1 MQLKKGITKM
11 ENEINL
17 YNTTGN
23 ILGQIELPKTIF
35 SQKISEFAIYE
46 AIKAYLANQRV
57 GTACTKTRAEV
68 RGGGKKPWR
77 QKGTGRARAG
87 SSRNPIWRGGGVVFG
102 PKPHSFKI
110 KIPDKVKQKAL
121 ISALVDKARNKE
133 IVVVDSLK
141 IDKPKTSMMVQVL
154 KNLNLSTP
162 LIILEEPNKNLYLS
176 VRNLKGTEV
185 TLASNLNTYDV
196 LLHEKL
202 LFTKKALDKLENRF
216 LGKRG
221 IRS

>member
-1 MQLKKGITKM
+1 MDNQV
-11 ENEINL
+11 NL
-17 YNTTGN
+17 YNIKGK

-46 AIKAYLANQRV
+46 SVKAYLANQRL

-77 QKGTGRARAG
+77 QKGTGRARFG
-87 SSRNPIWRGGGVVFG
+87 SIRNPIWRGGGVAFG

-110 KIPDKVKQKAL
+110 KIPAKVKQRAL
-121 ISALVDKARNKE
+121 ISALVDKAINKE
-133 IVVVDSLK
+133 IVVVDSLN
-141 IDKPKTSMMVQVL
+141 IDRPKTSIMAEVL

-185 TLASNLNTYDV
+185 ILASNLNTYKV

-202 LFTKKALDKLENRF
+202 LFTKKALDKLEDRF
-216 LGKRG
+216 LKRG
-221 IRS
+221 AS